1 MKMGGKGLILILV
14 RIQQRG
20 RSWRTSFDTIPSI
33 DSPLDRST
41 PISGTLSEKVVL
53 CGENSQTVHTFFVP
67 VNWTVQRKQWS
78 NNAFFLRASTL
89 TPQFGLGVT
98 AVLAQ
103 LAITFFNDVHLDLYT
118 LNEGLLCG
126 ASFAVTV
133 SFIHFTKKIWSHH
146 HHHHQGLLGISAAR
160 WLSPRLGTL
169 FLLASALAAILAVS
183 QFPSFLHI

>member
-1 MKMGGKGLILILV
+1 M
-14 RIQQRG
+14 
-20 RSWRTSFDTIPSI
+20 
-33 DSPLDRST
+33 
-41 PISGTLSEKVVL
+41 
-53 CGENSQTVHTFFVP
+53 
-67 VNWTVQRKQWS
+67 
-78 NNAFFLRASTL
+78 
-89 TPQFGLGVT
+89 T

-183 QFPSFLHI
+183 QLPSFVCTFEQCLNILLSQCLHIALQVLLLTFSCAHLAEILWCRHLPHSHPLNLTTITIAIAIITIVTITITINLSIVLCLTIVCIIIIIKNITMME